1 MQPGSSWSST
11 ILRKLGVASAVV
23 IQTGPELKAR
33 GVACLLTAALAM
45 SSIPALAQTQPV
57 VQAPTSAEINF
68 PANQPATASIGSS
81 AQWIYPDKASSEVTR
96 KLAYETMISS
106 SAELPPSAKLKAVNR
121 FFNEQILY
129 QTDRQAWGK
138 KDYWATP
145 SETMAKGAGDC
156 EDFAIAKYY
165 ALKQLG
171 IDEAKLKIVYV
182 RSNQF
187 KDPHMVLAVT
197 AKPGGD
203 PLILDNIAKNISTL
217 SNRTDLTPVYA
228 FNDSGLYMPNDDTLM
243 AGPERLSKWQ
253 TVMAKVAGEQRSAN
267 LATKNIGRPMDMS
280 MLSTGDLK
288 PSSDIDQHV
297 SADLVG
303 KKASIAHERTRVDR
317 CESGPNFG
325 GC

>member
-11 ILRKLGVASAVV
+11 ILRKLGVTSAVV
-23 IQTGPELKAR
+23 IQTRPELKAR
-33 GVACLLTAALAM
+33 SVACLLTAALAM
-45 SSIPALAQTQPV
+45 SSIPALAQTPPV
-57 VQAPTSAEINF
+57 APAKASPEVSF
-68 PANQPATASIGSS
+68 PGNQPAPASIGRSGQLFYG
-81 AQWIYPDKASSEVTR
+81 AQTSSEVTR
-96 KLAYETMISS
+96 KLAYETMISNA
-106 SAELPPSAKLKAVNR
+106 AELPPSGKLKAVNR
-121 FFNEQILY
+121 FFNDQILY
-129 QTDRQAWGK
+129 QTDRAAWGK

-145 SETMAKGAGDC
+145 SETLAKGAGDC

-165 ALKQLG
+165 ALKDLG
-171 IDEAKLKIVYV
+171 LDESKLKIVYV

-197 AKPGGD
+197 GKPGGD

-253 TVMAKVAGEQRSAN
+253 TVMTKVAGEQRSAN
-267 LATKNIGRPMDMS
+267 LASNNDGKPLDVS
-280 MLSTGDLK
+280 MLSTGELK
-288 PSSDIDQHV
+288 SSSDIGQHLR
-297 SADLVG
+297 ADLVSQ
-303 KKASIAHERTRVDR
+303 KAPISPERTKVDR
-317 CESGPNFG
+317 CEFGPSFG

>member
-11 ILRKLGVASAVV
+11 ILQKLGVSSAVV
-23 IQTGPELKAR
+23 IETRPELKAR

-45 SSIPALAQTQPV
+45 SSIPAMAQTQPV
-57 VQAPTSAEINF
+57 AQAPPAVEINF
-68 PANQPATASIGSS
+68 PANQPDTSSIGHSG
-81 AQWIYPDKASSEVTR
+81 QWFSGQRASSEVSR
-96 KLAYETMISS
+96 KLAYESMISS

-129 QTDRQAWGK
+129 QTDLQAWSK

-145 SETMAKGAGDC
+145 SETLAKGAGDC

-171 IDEAKLKIVYV
+171 MDESKLKIVYV

-187 KDPHMVLAVT
+187 TEPHMVLAVT
-197 AKPGGD
+197 GKPGGD
-203 PLILDNIAKNISTL
+203 PLILDNIAKGISTL
-217 SNRTDLTPVYA
+217 SNRPDLTPVYA
-228 FNDSGLYMPNDDTLM
+228 FNDSGLYMPNDETLM

-253 TVMAKVAGEQRSAN
+253 TVMDKVAVEQRSAT
-267 LATKNIGRPMDMS
+267 LASKGRPMDMS

-297 SADLVG
+297 RPDLVP
-303 KKASIAHERTRVDR
+303 KKASTAPERTKVDR
-317 CESGPNFG
+317 CDSGPGFAL
-325 GC
+325 C

>member
-11 ILRKLGVASAVV
+11 ILRKLGVTSAVV
-23 IQTGPELKAR
+23 IQTRPELKAR
-33 GVACLLTAALAM
+33 GLACLLTAALAM
-45 SSIPALAQTQPV
+45 SSIPALAQTAPV
-57 VQAPTSAEINF
+57 IPPPASADISF
-68 PANQPATASIGSS
+68 PSNQPATASIGRSN
-81 AQWIYPDKASSEVTR
+81 QWSHGQNRSSEVTR
-96 KLAYETMISS
+96 KLAFESMMSS
-106 SAELPPSAKLKAVNR
+106 SADLPPSAKLKAVNR
-121 FFNEQILY
+121 FFNEQIAY
-129 QTDRQAWGK
+129 QTDLQAWGK

-145 SETMAKGAGDC
+145 GETLAKGAGDC

-165 ALKQLG
+165 ALKELG
-171 IDEAKLKIVYV
+171 LDESKLKIVYV

-253 TVMAKVAGEQRSAN
+253 TVMTKVAGEQRSAT
-267 LATKNIGRPMDMS
+267 LASHNDGKPLDIS
-280 MLSTGDLK
+280 MLSTGALK
-288 PSSDIDQHV
+288 PSSNIDQYV
-297 SADLVG
+297 RADLVSN
-303 KKASIAHERTRVDR
+303 KVSTAREKAKVDR
-317 CESGPNFG
+317 CDVGPGFSA
-325 GC
+325 C

>member
-11 ILRKLGVASAVV
+11 ILRKLGVSSAVV
-23 IQTGPELKAR
+23 IQTRSELRAL

-57 VQAPTSAEINF
+57 AQVPASAEVSF
-68 PANQPATASIGSS
+68 PGNQPAPASIGRSGQLFYG
-81 AQWIYPDKASSEVTR
+81 AKASSEVTR
-96 KLAYETMISS
+96 KLAYETMISNS
-106 SAELPPSAKLKAVNR
+106 VDLPPSAKLKAVNH
-121 FFNEQILY
+121 FFNKQIHY
-129 QTDRQAWGK
+129 QSDRQAWGQ

-145 SETMAKGAGDC
+145 SETLTKGAGDC

-171 IDEAKLKIVYV
+171 MDEAKLKIVYV

-203 PLILDNIAKNISTL
+203 PLILDNIAESISPL
-217 SNRTDLTPVYA
+217 SNRTDLTLVYA

-243 AGPERLSKWQ
+243 AGTERLSKWQ
-253 TVMAKVAGEQRSAN
+253 TVMTKVAGEKRSAT
-267 LATKNIGRPMDMS
+267 LASKSEGKPMDMS
-280 MLSTGDLK
+280 MLLTGELK
-288 PSSDIDQHV
+288 SSSNIRQHV
-297 SADLVG
+297 MSDLVP
-303 KKASIAHERTRVDR
+303 KKASISPERTKVDR
-317 CESGPNFG
+317 CESGQGFG